1 MQALSFVP
9 KELKNLLLE
18 LDAEDRTNRKE
29 RG

>member
-9 KELKNLLLE
+9 KELKNLLVE